1 MSSEMEE
8 KENNDGCSKCANTLC
23 RDGFKSELKVQLGIA
38 LPVAVTQLLQ
48 FLVLLVSLTFC
59 GHLGKET
66 LDGVAL
72 ATTVINV
79 TGNSVMMGLG
89 SACDTLFAQTFGST
103 NKFRMGVILQRS
115 LIIMVLC
122 GLPCWAVLMNTEH
135 LLILLGQNEFVAR
148 QAGKYAVVYIAALPG
163 QVIAIVLAKYL
174 QSQSIVVPSLVIAV
188 VTNLI
193 NLGLHALFLT
203 GLHFGIMGAA
213 LSVAL
218 TQWLIVLITLVYI
231 LVKGRHKE
239 TWGGWTMEC
248 FDEWGLFFSLALP
261 GLFMV
266 CLEWWTFEILFF
278 IVGTLGVVPLASHT
292 IGYNAAALA
301 FMIPLGL
308 SVASSVCVGNQLGAN
323 EPKKAAT
330 AARVAILLSFVVSV
344 IIALLTLAVNGVLP
358 LIFTDDPAVVDLA
371 SKLLMVSALFEL
383 FNCAQGSLCGV
394 IRGVGNQIFGAVTNF
409 ISYYVVALPIC
420 IPMLLL
426 TDIGVY
432 GAWWGVI
439 VSSALQ
445 AVTYFL
451 KILRTDWE
459 KEAENAQSRAGLVD
473 NKGSPDDPSIATMNG
488 LSGSKKRLIDD
499 DVLSNGGNTKNYGVL
514 SSDEYIELPYNKYSD
529 NENSQH
535 EGKLCSDQKQRL
547 NRTLVYRIVLVLIFV
562 AILAAGVAIKLHFDQ
577 YLESDETLCSVYH
590 VLSCAHEE
598 HDVSGVSELKVNKT
612 EMFDKYHPH
621 TFG

>member
-1 MSSEMEE
+1 
-8 KENNDGCSKCANTLC
+8 
-23 RDGFKSELKVQLGIA
+23 
-38 LPVAVTQLLQ
+38 
-48 FLVLLVSLTFC
+48 
-59 GHLGKET
+59 
-66 LDGVAL
+66 
-72 ATTVINV
+72 
-79 TGNSVMMGLG
+79 MMGLG

-103 NKFRMGVILQRS
+103 NKFRVGVILQRS

-135 LLILLGQNEFVAR
+135 LLIVLGQNNLVAR

-174 QSQSIVVPSLVIAV
+174 QSQSIVMPSMIIAI

-193 NLGLHALFLT
+193 NLGLHALFLS

-218 TQWLIVLITLVYI
+218 TQWLIVLLTVLYI
-231 LVKGRHKE
+231 VIRRRYTD

-292 IGYNAAALA
+292 IAYNAAALA

-308 SVASSVCVGNQLGAN
+308 SVASSVCVGNHLGAN

-330 AARVAILLSFVVSV
+330 AARVAIMLSFIASI
-344 IIALLTLAVNGVLP
+344 IIALLTLAVNRIMP
-358 LIFTDDPAVVDLA
+358 LIFTDDSAVVDLA

-383 FNCAQGSLCGV
+383 FNCAQGALCGV

-409 ISYYVVALPIC
+409 ISYYVVALPLC
-420 IPMLLL
+420 IPVLLL

-445 AVTYFL
+445 AIAYFF
-451 KILRTDWE
+451 KIFRTDWE
-459 KEAENAQSRAGLVD
+459 KEAKNAQNRSGVTDGEVPSD
-473 NKGSPDDPSIATMNG
+473 NFPVITMND
-488 LSGSKKRLIDD
+488 LSGSKARLIDED
-499 DVLSNGGNTKNYGVL
+499 FLANGGKSKNYGVL
-514 SSDEYIELPYNKYSD
+514 SNDEYIELPNGKQSSLSGTQNQDSQQKDNK
-529 NENSQH
+529 NQN
-535 EGKLCSDQKQRL
+535 GK
-547 NRTLVYRIVLVLIFV
+547 RTFVYRLILIMIFV

-577 YLESDETLCSVYH
+577 FLESDEVLCSVNR
-590 VLSCAHEE
+590 VQSCGNKNISSPYE
-598 HDVSGVSELKVNKT
+598 GKVNKT
-612 EMFDKYHPH
+612 QMFDKYHPQ